1 MSPVSPAHGFSFHF
15 LEPNDYHLL
24 SRSCHTIRNRRF
36 LRTLMAGE
44 WIYDSPACTEKQGNS
59 YCAKGSSHGALP
71 RLRKRTGIQIFIW
84 TQDVDRSIERNKSSL
99 WCSCQNWLKPESVY
113 RRPKIF
119 QQFFLQT
126 STLRLITLPIW
137 VNGKPYSHLSPLVP
151 HYFSIYDDWGQGRG
165 TKEEVIKHEWSNFLF
180 IQMWWPQN
188 K

>member
-44 WIYDSPACTEKQGNS
+44 WIYDSPARTEKQGNS
-59 YCAKGSSHGALP
+59 YCAKGSSRGALP
-71 RLRKRTGIQIFIW
+71 LLRKRTGIQIFIW

-99 WCSCQNWLKPESVY
+99 WCSCQNWLKLESVY

>member
-1 MSPVSPAHGFSFHF
+1 MSPVSPAHVFSFHF

-24 SRSCHTIRNRRF
+24 SRSCHAIHNRRF
-36 LRTLMAGE
+36 RRSLMAGE
-44 WIYDSPACTEKQGNS
+44 WIYDSPACLEKPGNS
-59 YCAKGSSHGALP
+59 YCSEGNGCGAPPL
-71 RLRKRTGIQIFIW
+71 LGKCIVIQIFIW

-99 WCSCQNWLKPESVY
+99 WCSCQNWLKQESVY

>member
-44 WIYDSPACTEKQGNS
+44 WIYDSPARTEKQGNS
-59 YCAKGSSHGALP
+59 YCAKGSSYGALP
-71 RLRKRTGIQIFIW
+71 LLCKRTGIQIFIW
-84 TQDVDRSIERNKSSL
+84 TQDVDRSIEQNKSSL